1 MIEWFIIALVYFP
14 NTERIEVKQ
23 MTNSFTGKQECLYY
37 IQGTLQVGIILES
50 PSIDSNKSII
60 VLQDYRFSVDLIPIL
75 IEDMKVHLLN
85 PI

>member
-37 IQGTLQVGIILES
+37 IEDTPELVDDIQIIEPNNNGISFMCVTQDQIKNLQIKRKYI
-50 PSIDSNKSII
+50 
-60 VLQDYRFSVDLIPIL
+60 
-75 IEDMKVHLLN
+75 
-85 PI
+85 

>member
-37 IQGTLQVGIILES
+37 IEDTPELVDDIQIIEPNNNGISFMCVTQDEINGLKVKRQ
-50 PSIDSNKSII
+50 SI
-60 VLQDYRFSVDLIPIL
+60 
-75 IEDMKVHLLN
+75 
-85 PI
+85 

>member
-37 IQGTLQVGIILES
+37 IEDTPE
-50 PSIDSNKSII
+50 
-60 VLQDYRFSVDLIPIL
+60 LINDIQL
-75 IEDMKVHLLN
+75 IEPNNNGISFMCVTQDEIKQLKIKRKSV
-85 PI
+85 

>member
-37 IQGTLQVGIILES
+37 IEDTPELINDIQLIEPNNNGISFMCVTQDEIKQLK
-50 PSIDSNKSII
+50 IKRKSI
-60 VLQDYRFSVDLIPIL
+60 
-75 IEDMKVHLLN
+75 
-85 PI
+85 

>member
-37 IQGTLQVGIILES
+37 IEDTPE
-50 PSIDSNKSII
+50 
-60 VLQDYRFSVDLIPIL
+60 LINDIQL
-75 IEDMKVHLLN
+75 IEPNNNGISFMCVTQDEIKRLKIKRKSV
-85 PI
+85 

>member
-37 IQGTLQVGIILES
+37 IEDTPE
-50 PSIDSNKSII
+50 
-60 VLQDYRFSVDLIPIL
+60 LINDIQL
-75 IEDMKVHLLN
+75 IEPNNNGISFMCVTQDEIKQLKIKQKSV
-85 PI
+85 

>member
-37 IQGTLQVGIILES
+37 IEDTPELVDDIQIIEPNNNGISFMCVTQDEIKQLK
-50 PSIDSNKSII
+50 IKRKS
-60 VLQDYRFSVDLIPIL
+60 V
-75 IEDMKVHLLN
+75 
-85 PI
+85 